1 MTDQQQQTRVNEAA
15 EKFTDA
21 LVQSYKVVTDRGA
34 SPQEQNAQ
42 LTEVFVNQTINSL
55 RTQAEQDRQATQ
67 RLADQQQRQADAA
80 NTLTRESVDAYMH
93 FMDSMF
99 SWWQGGVQT
108 AERGARE
115 TEKATKGQKKS

>member
-55 RTQAEQDRQATQ
+55 RTQAEQNRQATQ
-67 RLADQQQRQADAA
+67 RLAEQQQRQADAA